1 MHMQFV
7 HASAGLGSTF
17 TVSTDYGYVLLVGAL
32 IAFEILLI
40 AFIFPGR
47 VREEVFTE
55 DFMRKNFGEIH
66 K

>member
-1 MHMQFV
+1 MQFV
-7 HASAGLGSTF
+7 HAASGLGNTF
-17 TVSTDYGYVLLVGAL
+17 TISTDYGYVLLVGAL

-40 AFIFPGR
+40 GFIFPGR
-47 VREEVFTE
+47 VREEVFSE